1 MRINRVA
8 RVVGL
13 IAVMAFLLTG
23 TASADGALGF
33 RGWGLR
39 GGLSV
44 DPDQFFVGAHVD
56 LGEFVE
62 NLHFT
67 PNITVGFGDDITL
80 IAINPDVYY
89 SFPVEDIGSLYVG
102 GLLAFQRFDFDSE
115 YLDAETEMGLHGIAG
130 LDLGAVPLFFE
141 LNIGLDDT
149 PDLKAAVGFTF
160 PVD

>member
-1 MRINRVA
+1 MCFNRMV
-8 RVVGL
+8 RVIG
-13 IAVMAFLLTG
+13 LLTVIASLLVG

-44 DPDQFFVGAHVD
+44 DPDQFFVGGHVD
-56 LGEFVE
+56 LGEFVD

-67 PNITVGFGDDITL
+67 PNVTVGFGDDITVFS
-80 IAINPDVYY
+80 INPDVYY
-89 SFPVEDIGSLYVG
+89 SFPVEDVGSLYVG
-102 GLLAFQRFDFDSE
+102 GLLAFQRFDYDSE
-115 YLDAETEMGLHGIAG
+115 YLDAQTEMGLHGIAG
-130 LDLGAVPLFFE
+130 LDLGTVPVFFE